1 MKSILFVDDHKPLA
15 RLTCEILQMNGYRA
29 EYAFDGMEALAKFGQ
44 DRFDIVVTDLCMEGM
59 SGVELAR
66 QLRQQNPELPI
77 VIVTGCA
84 DLEPCPEVNAWVAKQ
99 EMFPKLLDTIRELLN
114 RNTTEETANHA

>member
-15 RLTCEILQMNGYRA
+15 RLTCEILQTNGYRA

-44 DRFDIVVTDLCMEGM
+44 EKFDIVVTDLRMEGM
-59 SGVELAR
+59 SGLELAR
-66 QLRQQNPELPI
+66 QLRLLVPDLPI
-77 VIVTGCA
+77 VIVTGCV

-114 RNTTEETANHA
+114 RNTTEETSNHA